1 MPRPREFDTDTV
13 LNQAMLRFWERGYRA
28 TSVEDLVK
36 ATGVNPGSL
45 YGAFPGGKHTL
56 FMKSLERYSQLV
68 VPQQLGKLDEPDAS
82 VAEIR
87 AYFDGLVD
95 DLTSPAGRQGCM
107 LVNSAIENAAD
118 DDEIAA
124 VVRGHFARI
133 EGCVARALDMAVRQ
147 GDVRATLDPVGAAKS
162 LIASALGLMVVGK
175 ANPDRAVLTAIV
187 ESAFISLT

>member
-56 FMKSLERYSQLV
+56 FMKSLERYSLLV
-68 VPQQLGKLDEPDAS
+68 VPRQLGKLDEPDAS

-107 LVNSAIENAAD
+107 LVNSAIENAAE

-133 EGCVARALDMAVRQ
+133 EGCVARALDTAVRQ

-187 ESAFISLT
+187 ESAFISLN

>member
-1 MPRPREFDTDTV
+1 MPRPREFDLDTV
-13 LNQAMLRFWERGYRA
+13 LHQAMLRFWERGYRA

-56 FMKSLERYSQLV
+56 FMKSLERYSLLV
-68 VPQQLGKLDEPDAS
+68 VPEQLGKLDEPGAS

-95 DLTSPAGRQGCM
+95 GLTSPEGRQGCM
-107 LVNSAIENAAD
+107 LVNSAVENAGD

-133 EGCVARALDMAVRQ
+133 EGRVASALATAVGQ
-147 GDVRATLDPVGAAKS
+147 GDVRATLDPAGAARS
-162 LIASALGLMVVGK
+162 LVASALGLMVVGK
-175 ANPDRAVLTAIV
+175 ADPDRVVLTAIV
-187 ESAFISLT
+187 ESAFASLS

>member
-1 MPRPREFDTDTV
+1 MPRPREFDLDTV
-13 LNQAMLRFWERGYRA
+13 LHQAMLRFWERGFRA

-56 FMKSLERYSQLV
+56 FMKSLERYSLLV
-68 VPQQLGKLDEPDAS
+68 VPRQLGKLDEPGAS

-95 DLTSPAGRQGCM
+95 DLTSPEGRQGCM
-107 LVNSAIENAAD
+107 MVNSAIENAAD

-124 VVRGHFARI
+124 VVRAHFARI
-133 EGCVARALDMAVRQ
+133 EGRLASALATAVDR
-147 GDVRATLDPVGAAKS
+147 GDVRATLDPAGAARS
-162 LIASALGLMVVGK
+162 LVASALGLMVVGK
-175 ANPDRAVLTAIV
+175 ADPDRAVLTAIV
-187 ESAFISLT
+187 DSAFVSLS

>member
-1 MPRPREFDTDTV
+1 
-13 LNQAMLRFWERGYRA
+13 MLRFWERGYRA

-133 EGCVARALDMAVRQ
+133 EGCVARALDTAVRR

-187 ESAFISLT
+187 ESAFISLN

>member
-68 VPQQLGKLDEPDAS
+68 VPQQLGKLDEPDAA

-107 LVNSAIENAAD
+107 MVNSAIENAAD
-118 DDEIAA
+118 DDEIAT

-133 EGCVARALDMAVRQ
+133 EACMARALATAVRR

-162 LIASALGLMVVGK
+162 LMASALGLMVVGK
-175 ANPDRAVLTAIV
+175 ADPDRAVLTAIV
-187 ESAFISLT
+187 ESAFVGIN